1 MRLCLCTCVC
11 VCAHMFM
18 CVGVY
23 VCACV
28 HVSVCVRVRVVC
40 HASVHE
46 FVRTCICVCLCDCFV
61 LKYTTMFKYLAQIYI
76 QVIYMVWSGRK
87 FENVLRQ
94 EFGGDSTVYLKIAYC
109 GIKYQSG

>member
-1 MRLCLCTCVC
+1 MKVLLAIIYFPSLDVW
-11 VCAHMFM
+11 
-18 CVGVY
+18 

-28 HVSVCVRVRVVC
+28 RVSVRVRGRAVC

-46 FVRTCICVCLCDCFV
+46 FVRTCICVCFCECFV
-61 LKYTTMFKYLAQIYI
+61 LKYTTMFKYLAQLYI
-76 QVIYMVWSGRK
+76 QVIYTVWSGK

-109 GIKYQSG
+109 GIKDQSG